1 MNINKAIYKSEQ
13 LVSLYGEQQNE
24 GLLEESKKLNRG
36 IDSKLIC
43 QQLNIYIVSV
53 L

>member
-24 GLLEESKKLNRG
+24 GLLEESK
-36 IDSKLIC
+36 
-43 QQLNIYIVSV
+43 QLNIYICISIIKQVKHFQV
-53 L
+53 GIAL